1 MGSKAVSV
9 FNNVCGNTP
18 SDDPKEVLKQIA
30 NQCTFLVEEVLE
42 MKEAALA
49 GDWTEVIDA
58 HADIRF
64 VRDYLDDL
72 CQSVGL
78 NTSKAFRKVCEN
90 NAQKYSTSK
99 ELVLQWQT
107 EKAASY
113 PELETYIVETE
124 YEGTTYYTLRRVD
137 DGKVVKHDGFEAV
150 DLKDCVP
157 KELLNKEK

>member
-9 FNNVCGNTP
+9 FNNVCGNAP
-18 SDDPKEVLKQIA
+18 SENSAQILKQIE
-30 NQCTFLVEEVLE
+30 NQCTFLIEEVLE
-42 MKEAALA
+42 MKEAAKLN
-49 GDWTEVIDA
+49 DWVSVLDA

-99 ELVLQWQT
+99 ELVLQWQS
-107 EKAASY
+107 EKAISH
-113 PELETYIVETE
+113 PELETYIAETE
-124 YEGTTYYTLRRVD
+124 YEGETYYTLRRKD
-137 DGKVVKHDGFEAV
+137 NGKVVKYENFPRVSLE
-150 DLKDCVP
+150 DCVP
-157 KELLNKEK
+157 KELIKEK